1 MNAYPLACGV
11 GNGFKRVDVMKSC
24 VVRRVCFSCWLCWV
38 VSLATN
44 GGWAWGQPAD
54 APQVAPL
61 SSASADAASLSATP
75 HAESSAEGLLST
87 SRGASEQGLSEW
99 GLSEW
104 GRGPLGGGA
113 GADFTPLMTL
123 IQQTIDPD
131 AWIDNSSVMTP
142 FPSGVFIDAAGKL
155 QQLAPARGLAAGFA
169 DASAASG
176 PWLRHAWREA
186 SPLRVVSLRQ
196 LDIELGRLATQGWSQ
211 TQDLAQLAGLKR
223 IEYVRVDP
231 DQAEIWLAGPAAGV
245 DAPVGGGFHL
255 ADLALL
261 VNLITRQSPPL
272 GCSID
277 PTDAGIIAAQQMLT
291 RPGAKSRLAA
301 QPAKFAEQLQ
311 QAMGA
316 HEVSVFG
323 MPSGSPAAVAL
334 VAADEHMKRIGFG
347 TERTLVP
354 MQSYF
359 DHLDRLA
366 DVPEQ
371 SLIRW
376 WFAYASQPVRTE
388 TVRVELA
395 RDDNLPRFVE
405 QHVFQFPEQCVVL
418 LSEQQW
424 VSQQGRQATGKID
437 PAAEA
442 FAASMTQG
450 LSELRQV
457 HAAYARMCAVFE
469 TALALRLAIEA
480 SGQDNLH
487 AWLPNLKQVGLENF
501 GPRPEP
507 KTVSG
512 LTAWHKL
519 KQGITVAAVSGGVQ
533 IAPQPLS
540 DPANWQAV
548 MERVDFPLINSSVDR
563 SRSSWWWD

>member
-1 MNAYPLACGV
+1 
-11 GNGFKRVDVMKSC
+11 MKS
-24 VVRRVCFSCWLCWV
+24 VVFCWVCCSGWLCLA
-38 VSLATN
+38 VSLATSA
-44 GGWAWGQPAD
+44 GWVRAQPAD
-54 APQVAPL
+54 LQKSVPSDL
-61 SSASADAASLSATP
+61 STADQATSLPNPHAAAASKS
-75 HAESSAEGLLST
+75 LLST
-87 SRGASEQGLSEW
+87 SLRCSEREAGQ
-99 GLSEW
+99 
-104 GRGPLGGGA
+104 LGGGA

-131 AWIDNSSVMTP
+131 AWLDNSSVMSP

-155 QQLAPARGLAAGFA
+155 QHLTPAQGLATGVAGPPT
-169 DASAASG
+169 ASG
-176 PWLRHAWREA
+176 GWLRHAWREA
-186 SPLRVVSLRQ
+186 SPLRVISLRH
-196 LDIELGRLATQGWSQ
+196 LDAELGRLATHGWSH
-211 TQDLAQLAGLKR
+211 TQEIAQLAGLKR
-223 IEYVRVDP
+223 IEYVRVAP
-231 DQAEIWLAGPAAGV
+231 VQAEVWLAGPAAGP

-261 VNLITRQSPPL
+261 VNLISHQSPPL

-277 PTDAGIIAAQQMLT
+277 PADAGIIAAQQMLT
-291 RPGAKSRLAA
+291 RPGAKSRLAGR
-301 QPAKFAEQLQ
+301 PAKFAEQLQ

-316 HEVSVFG
+316 HQVSVFG
-323 MPSGSPAAVAL
+323 MPAGSPAAVAL
-334 VAADEHMKRIGFG
+334 VAVDEHMKRVGFG
-347 TERTLVP
+347 AERTRVP
-354 MQSYF
+354 MESYF

-376 WFAYASQPVRTE
+376 WFAYGSQPVRAE

-395 RDDNLPRFVE
+395 SDGQLPGTTE
-405 QHVFQFPEQCVVL
+405 QLVFQIPEQCVVL

-424 VSQQGRQATGKID
+424 VSQQGRQATGRTD
-437 PAAEA
+437 LAAEA
-442 FAASMTQG
+442 FAASMTRG

-457 HAAYARMCAVFE
+457 HATYARMCAVFE
-469 TALALRLAIEA
+469 TALALRLAIAA

-487 AWLPNLKQVGLENF
+487 AWLPNLTQVGLENF

-507 KTVSG
+507 KIVSG

-533 IAPQPLS
+533 VAPQSLS
-540 DPANWQAV
+540 EPASWQAV
-548 MERVDFPLINSSVDR
+548 IERVDFPLTSSSVDR